1 MTQDVGDLKEN
12 TSQTNKPVRF
22 KKVQTIF
29 TILQKLNPRT
39 PYFIFRKGNVV
50 VAILN
55 VVAYCVG

>member
-29 TILQKLNPRT
+29 TILQKLNLRT
-39 PYFIFRKGNVV
+39 SYFIFRKGNVV
-50 VAILN
+50 VAIAN